1 MLCLFSP
8 MVGFS
13 FDVQCEL
20 EKKKK
25 KKKTRGITTGSRKSR
40 PSTFDWGGYDFKITR
55 NSVVLR
61 N

>member
-25 KKKTRGITTGSRKSR
+25 KKNKHVE
-40 PSTFDWGGYDFKITR
+40 KIKEKAR
-55 NSVVLR
+55 IELASLIRRVMILKLR
-61 N
+61 EIQLF